1 MLKTRERTIFPKL
14 NKKGDTKAMSDGV
27 ILVKPLLGYTIAKE
41 AIEMSTRLELYSF
54 MRRKRDKTS
63 TTKNPKI

>member
-1 MLKTRERTIFPKL
+1 MFLEFNMTRDMKVMI
-14 NKKGDTKAMSDGV
+14 DGV
-27 ILVKPLLGYTIAKE
+27 IVAKTLLGYTISKE